1 MLYTV
6 EQYNKDSKPIELA
19 PWRIC
24 IVTQVEEDKI
34 VIRMLLIILI
44 IIVTNT
50 FLAQLQTFFCSPSLP
65 SSTKKLGK
73 IEFPTGPICVILLS
87 SRHFFFLFMSSPW
100 YPFLVNSSN
109 IPKELINSKKL
120 GLGLFSLQSRW
131 EWQAL
136 LK

>member
-87 SRHFFFLFMSSPW
+87 SLSMGVTSFIEVKRR
-100 YPFLVNSSN
+100 N
-109 IPKELINSKKL
+109 
-120 GLGLFSLQSRW
+120 QSRLD
-131 EWQAL
+131 Q
-136 LK
+136 LKHISFF